1 MADEATIIISIL
13 FGVIATW
20 VFVESRKKTWYLEVM
35 SPRQHYEVGKEKKVV
50 SHMEISGR
58 FFNGIEAG
66 KYKLLLLYG
75 DLSTFS
81 KPILGGKLE
90 EMYMTVLARSLV
102 GRKFVTKLERF
113 RFLDFIFKHIP
124 SLSIKAYMIT
134 GELVSPQEVL
144 DHCWKGDERDT
155 ALSQM
160 KRRGL
165 IDSRI
170 LWIKPY
176 PPENKL
182 KEILTGQLMIPD
194 LIFNHEEEYAR
205 VATSQR
211 ETLIK
216 MDSGFAIMLKEVIVL
231 EREIVTSI
239 SDPLQVLGM
248 IIVDRARKIEGLG
261 LEQLAEKG
269 GMTSI
274 IQAAK
279 RIQQYRADLTKALA
293 EEIKPEELEK
303 IEARLKKLE
312 DLEKRVEQMTGA
324 VAPTAKT
331 PEK

>member
-1 MADEATIIISIL
+1 MADEATIIVSIL
-13 FGVIATW
+13 FGIAATW
-20 VFVESRKKTWYLEVM
+20 VFIESRRKTWYLETL
-35 SPRQHYEVGKEKKVV
+35 SPRQHYEVGKEKKVIA
-50 SHMEISGR
+50 HMEISDR
-58 FFNGIEAG
+58 FFNGIQAG
-66 KYKLLLLYG
+66 KYKILLLYG

-102 GRKFVTKLERF
+102 GRKFVTKLEKF

-124 SLSIKAYMIT
+124 SLSVKAYLIT

-144 DHCWKGDERDT
+144 DHCWKGEARDT

-165 IDSRI
+165 IDARI
-170 LWIKPY
+170 LWVKPY

-182 KEILTGQLMIPD
+182 KEIMTGQLMIPD
-194 LIFNHEEEYAR
+194 LMLNHQEEYAS
-205 VATSQR
+205 VAASQR

-216 MDSGFAIMLKEVIVL
+216 MDSGIGIMLKEVIVL
-231 EREIVTSI
+231 EREIITSI
-239 SDPLQVLGM
+239 SDPFQVLGM

-261 LEQLAEKG
+261 IEQLAEKG
-269 GMTSI
+269 SITSV

-279 RIQQYRADLTKALA
+279 RIHQYREDLVKALA
-293 EEIKPEELEK
+293 EEPKPEELAK
-303 IEARLKKLE
+303 IEARLKKLDE
-312 DLEKRVEQMTGA
+312 LEKRVEQIAGA
-324 VAPTAKT
+324 VTITPKT